1 MKKLLLFTLTSILL
15 LACKHELEKP
25 TWDVD
30 MIVPIAHSEMDINN
44 LLTDSNAS
52 AIIDDN
58 NFITLI
64 YEQNFIDMN
73 YDSLI
78 LIDARA
84 GEKTEKLD
92 SVIFADVVIADTA
105 TLGEAISE
113 IPFGNQLFP
122 NGSTQTISTSIPFS
136 DTLTVNAS
144 EYFETMTLHEDPTK
158 SWLIVELNNG
168 YPTDISNVELELV
181 NALPPYDVIAT
192 FSFPSIPSGSIV
204 SASKSIAGKTLDE
217 NLLAIVDMLVEESN
231 GPVLINYSDAIITTI
246 TISDIRIKEATAI
259 FPEQEL
265 AATLEEHIF
274 DMKGAQITEI
284 GVKEGKVTLN
294 VLSTL
299 PNGRI
304 IYSIPSLSKNG
315 VPFYTENII
324 PTSQN
329 GELTSFEFD
338 FTGYVLNLTGKEDRD
353 GGDTI
358 NTIYTETFSFI
369 DSTGEL
375 ITLNHTDSFYS
386 NTEFLFMPEYA
397 LGYLGQD
404 TIEIE
409 ENEINFEVMNNI
421 NVGNID
427 LEEVKLKLKVENYI
441 GTDAYLEIIKLRSE
455 NLGGESI
462 DLFENYIVDIERA
475 TLTNESTPINSTL
488 SETIVDADEFIEILP
503 NKITS
508 QANFYLNPN
517 GQSATQDFLYPEY
530 PLEASLSIEIPLSF
544 IATNL
549 TFIDTNEVNIKDESE
564 YDIEKIY
571 ITMENGLPFTASLEL
586 ILLDENNIVIDTL
599 LQNSTIT
606 SAQIDAN
613 NIVTKN
619 TISTL
624 EMDYPDFESV
634 KKIISV
640 SSFSTEPNNEFID
653 IYSNY
658 KLDITISAKFNKTIG
673 E

>member
-15 LACKHELEKP
+15 FACKHELEKP

-78 LIDARA
+78 KIDEEF
-84 GEKTEKLD
+84 GEKTTTLD
-92 SVIFADVVIADTA
+92 SVIFDDVVIADTA
-105 TLGEAISE
+105 SVGDAIAQ
-113 IPFGNQLFP
+113 IPGGTIFFP
-122 NGSTQTISTSIPFS
+122 DGSTNTIPAMPNMMSN
-136 DTLTVNAS
+136 DTIGINTS
-144 EYFETMTLHEDPTK
+144 EYFETMTLHK
-158 SWLIVELNNG
+158 GWLIIDLINNF
-168 YPTDISNVELELV
+168 PTDVSNVSMTLINSV
-181 NALPPYDVIAT
+181 NQDIIAN
-192 FSFPSIPSGSIV
+192 FNFPLIPSGTTSTDSVDI
-204 SASKSIAGKTLDE
+204 SGKVLDQS
-217 NLLAIVDMLVEESN
+217 LIAIVNNMDVEESN
-231 GPVLINYSDAIITTI
+231 GPVLIKYSDAIITKI
-246 TISDIRIKEATAI
+246 TLTDIGIIEATAI

-265 AATLEEHIF
+265 DSKKEEHIF

-284 GVKEGKVTLN
+284 GVKEGTVTLN

-315 VPFYTENII
+315 VPFYTENVI

-338 FTGYVLNLTGKEDRD
+338 FAGYVLDLTGKEDRD

-369 DSTGEL
+369 DYTGEL
-375 ITLNHTDSFYS
+375 VTLNQTDSFYS
-386 NTEFLFMPEYA
+386 NTEFLFIPEYA

-441 GTDAYLEIIKLRSE
+441 GADAYLEIIKLRSE

-571 ITMENGLPFTASLEL
+571 ITMENGLPFTASIEL

-599 LQNSTIT
+599 LQNSTII

-634 KKIISV
+634 KKIVSV

-658 KLDITISAKFNKTIG
+658 KLDIKISAKFNKTIG

>member
-15 LACKHELEKP
+15 FACKHELEKP

-78 LIDARA
+78 KIDEEF
-84 GEKTEKLD
+84 GEKTTTLD
-92 SVIFADVVIADTA
+92 SVIFDDVVIADTA
-105 TLGEAISE
+105 SVGDAIAQ
-113 IPFGNQLFP
+113 IPGGTIFFP
-122 NGSTQTISTSIPFS
+122 DGSTNTIPAMPNMMSN
-136 DTLTVNAS
+136 DTIGINTS
-144 EYFETMTLHEDPTK
+144 EYFETMTLHK
-158 SWLIVELNNG
+158 GWLIIDLINNF
-168 YPTDISNVELELV
+168 PTDVSNVSMTLINSV
-181 NALPPYDVIAT
+181 NQDIIAN
-192 FSFPSIPSGSIV
+192 FNFPLIPSGTTSTDSVDI
-204 SASKSIAGKTLDE
+204 SGKVLDQS
-217 NLLAIVDMLVEESN
+217 LIAIVNNMDVEESN
-231 GPVLINYSDAIITTI
+231 GPVLIKYSDAIITKI
-246 TISDIRIKEATAI
+246 TLTDIGIIEATAI

-265 AATLEEHIF
+265 DSKKEEHIF
-274 DMKGAQITEI
+274 DLGSAQITEI
-284 GVKEGKVTLN
+284 GVKEGTVTLN

-315 VPFYTENII
+315 VPFYTENVI

-338 FTGYVLNLTGKEDRD
+338 FAGYVLDLTGKEDRD

-386 NTEFLFMPEYA
+386 NTEFLFIPEYA

-427 LEEVKLKLKVENYI
+427 LEEVKLKLNIENYI
-441 GTDAYLEIIKLRSE
+441 GADAYLEIIKLRSE

-571 ITMENGLPFTASLEL
+571 ITMENGLPFTASIEL

-599 LQNSTIT
+599 LQNSTII

-658 KLDITISAKFNKTIG
+658 KLDITISAKFNQTIG

>member
-15 LACKHELEKP
+15 FACKHELEKP

-64 YEQNFIDMN
+64 YEQNFIDMD

-78 LIDARA
+78 KIDEEF
-84 GEKTEKLD
+84 GEKTTTLD
-92 SVIFADVVIADTA
+92 SVIFDDVVIADTA
-105 TLGEAISE
+105 SVGDAIAQ
-113 IPFGNQLFP
+113 IPGGTIFFP
-122 NGSTQTISTSIPFS
+122 DGSTNTIPAMPNMMSN
-136 DTLTVNAS
+136 DTIGINTS
-144 EYFETMTLHEDPTK
+144 EYFETMTLHK
-158 SWLIVELNNG
+158 GWLIIDLINNF
-168 YPTDISNVELELV
+168 PTDVSNVSMTLINSV
-181 NALPPYDVIAT
+181 NQDIIAN
-192 FSFPSIPSGSIV
+192 FNFPLIPSGTTSTDSVDI
-204 SASKSIAGKTLDE
+204 SGKVLDQS
-217 NLLAIVDMLVEESN
+217 LIAIVNNMGVEESN
-231 GPVLINYSDAIITTI
+231 GPVLIKYSDAIITKI
-246 TISDIRIKEATAI
+246 TLTDIGIIEATAI

-265 AATLEEHIF
+265 DSKKEEHIF

-284 GVKEGKVTLN
+284 GVKEGTVTLN

-315 VPFYTENII
+315 VPFYTENVI

-338 FTGYVLNLTGKEDRD
+338 FTGYVLDLTGKEDRD

-375 ITLNHTDSFYS
+375 ITLNQTDSFYS
-386 NTEFLFMPEYA
+386 NTEFLFIPEYA

-427 LEEVKLKLKVENYI
+427 LEEVKLKLKIENYI
-441 GTDAYLEIIKLRSE
+441 GADAELEIVKLSSE
-455 NLGGESI
+455 NQEGVSI

-571 ITMENGLPFTASLEL
+571 ITMENGLPFTASIEL

-599 LQNSTIT
+599 LQNSTII

-640 SSFSTEPNNEFID
+640 SAFSTEPNNEFID

>member
-1 MKKLLLFTLTSILL
+1 
-15 LACKHELEKP
+15 LEKP

-78 LIDARA
+78 KIDEEF
-84 GEKTEKLD
+84 GEKTTTLD
-92 SVIFADVVIADTA
+92 SVIFDDVVIADTA
-105 TLGEAISE
+105 SVGDAIAQ
-113 IPFGNQLFP
+113 IPGGTIFFP
-122 NGSTQTISTSIPFS
+122 DGSTNTIPAMPNMMSN
-136 DTLTVNAS
+136 DTIGINTS
-144 EYFETMTLHEDPTK
+144 EYFETMTLHK
-158 SWLIVELNNG
+158 GWLIIDLINNF
-168 YPTDISNVELELV
+168 PTDVSNVSMTLINSV
-181 NALPPYDVIAT
+181 NQDIIAN
-192 FSFPSIPSGSIV
+192 FNFPLIPSGTTSTDSVDI
-204 SASKSIAGKTLDE
+204 SGKVLDQS
-217 NLLAIVDMLVEESN
+217 LIAIVNNMDVEESN
-231 GPVLINYSDAIITTI
+231 GPVLIKYSDAIITKI
-246 TISDIRIKEATAI
+246 TLTDIGIIEATAI

-265 AATLEEHIF
+265 DSKKEEHIF

-284 GVKEGKVTLN
+284 GVKEGTVTLN

-315 VPFYTENII
+315 VPFYTENVI

-338 FTGYVLNLTGKEDRD
+338 FAGYVLDLTGKEDRD

-375 ITLNHTDSFYS
+375 ITLNQTDSFYS
-386 NTEFLFMPEYA
+386 NTEFLFIPEYA

-441 GTDAYLEIIKLRSE
+441 GADAYLEIIKLRSE

-571 ITMENGLPFTASLEL
+571 ITMENGLPFTASIEL

-624 EMDYPDFESV
+624 EMDYPNFESV
-634 KKIISV
+634 KKIVSV

-658 KLDITISAKFNKTIG
+658 KLEIKISAKFNKTIG

>member
-15 LACKHELEKP
+15 FACKHELEKP

-78 LIDARA
+78 KIDEEF
-84 GEKTEKLD
+84 GEKTTTLD
-92 SVIFADVVIADTA
+92 SVIFDVVVIADTA
-105 TLGEAISE
+105 SVGDAIAQ
-113 IPFGNQLFP
+113 IPGGTIFFP
-122 NGSTQTISTSIPFS
+122 DGSTNTIPAMPNMMSN
-136 DTLTVNAS
+136 DTIGINTS
-144 EYFETMTLHEDPTK
+144 EYFETMTLHK
-158 SWLIVELNNG
+158 GWLIIDLINNF
-168 YPTDISNVELELV
+168 PTDVSNVSMTLINSV
-181 NALPPYDVIAT
+181 NQDIIAN
-192 FSFPSIPSGSIV
+192 FNFPLIPSGTTSTDSVDI
-204 SASKSIAGKTLDE
+204 SGKVLDQS
-217 NLLAIVDMLVEESN
+217 LIAIVNNMDVEESN
-231 GPVLINYSDAIITTI
+231 GPVLIKYSDAIITKI
-246 TISDIRIKEATAI
+246 TLTDIGIIEATAI

-265 AATLEEHIF
+265 DSKKEEHIF

-284 GVKEGKVTLN
+284 GVKEGTVTLN

-315 VPFYTENII
+315 VPFYTENVI

-338 FTGYVLNLTGKEDRD
+338 FAGYVLDLTGKEDRD

-386 NTEFLFMPEYA
+386 NTEFLFIPEYA

-441 GTDAYLEIIKLRSE
+441 GADAYLEIIKLRSE

-571 ITMENGLPFTASLEL
+571 ITMENGLPFTASIEL

-599 LQNSTIT
+599 LQNSTII

-634 KKIISV
+634 KKIVSV

-658 KLDITISAKFNKTIG
+658 KLDIT
-673 E
+673 